1 MTFRGRFSIV
11 SFCFL
16 SWKITLP
23 RLLVKV
29 SSGCL
34 QGHALLY
41 WKMAALTGF
50 FSIWSRCIS
59 SQAQVM
65 PGFSLFQEI
74 EISSSK
80 SMKPLP
86 CRVVISLSQEWHDS
100 FWVVASLQLSFSLP
114 PKNYSGWVQPH
125 TQQEKISQKSRT
137 FPHKFT
143 KYGRPVSGLT
153 GQETSRNL
161 PPWCTHSN

>member
-1 MTFRGRFSIV
+1 MTFRGRFSSA

-23 RLLVKV
+23 GLLVKV

-50 FSIWSRCIS
+50 ISIWCRCVS

-74 EISSSK
+74 EISSAK

-100 FWVVASLQLSFSLP
+100 FRVVVSLRLSFSLP
-114 PKNYSGWVQPH
+114 PKNYSGWVWHH
-125 TQQEKISQKSRT
+125 TQQEKTSQKSRT
-137 FPHKFT
+137 FPQKFT
-143 KYGRPVSGLT
+143 KYGRLVSGLT
-153 GQETSRNL
+153 GHETSWNL
-161 PPWCTHSN
+161 PPSCTHSN